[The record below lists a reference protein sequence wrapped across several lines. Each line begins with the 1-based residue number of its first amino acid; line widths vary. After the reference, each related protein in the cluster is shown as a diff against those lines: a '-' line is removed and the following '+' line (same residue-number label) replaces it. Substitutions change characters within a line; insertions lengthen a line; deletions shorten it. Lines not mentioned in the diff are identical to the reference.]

1 MCRLAGPGYRIRV
14 GSYPLVYEVDDGVR
28 VVTVA
33 KVGHRRDG
41 YERLSAMP
49 TMVPITEAKARL
61 SELVALVRDEH
72 AGDTV
77 LLMKHGRPAAVVVD
91 AAYAQLLDALEDA
104 EDRLSLLE
112 RPGDVVD
119 FDAALAALR

>member
-1 MCRLAGPGYRIRV
+1 
-14 GSYPLVYEVDDGVR
+14 
-28 VVTVA
+28 
-33 KVGHRRDG
+33 
-41 YERLSAMP
+41 MP

-61 SELVALVRDEH
+61 SELVQLVRDEH

-91 AAYAQLLDALEDA
+91 AAYYAGLLDALENA

-112 RPGDVVD
+112 RPGDAVD
-119 FDAALAALR
+119 FEAALAALR